1 LFTFDVDHLGTGGRG
16 ENEMEEFL
24 AMLAVQ
30 LLMLFA
36 ERVVSFLTQSARPVA
51 A

>member
-1 LFTFDVDHLGTGGRG
+1 
-16 ENEMEEFL
+16 MEEFL

-36 ERVVSFLTQSARPVA
+36 ERVVTFLTQTGRPA
-51 A
+51 AA

>member
-1 LFTFDVDHLGTGGRG
+1 
-16 ENEMEEFL
+16 MEEFL
-24 AMLAVQ
+24 ALLAVQ

-36 ERVVSFLTQSARPVA
+36 ERVVAFLSQSHIPSA

>member
-1 LFTFDVDHLGTGGRG
+1 
-16 ENEMEEFL
+16 MEEFL

-36 ERVVSFLTQSARPVA
+36 ERVVSFLSQPHNLQSHSPATA
-51 A
+51 

>member
-1 LFTFDVDHLGTGGRG
+1 
-16 ENEMEEFL
+16 MEEFL

-36 ERVVSFLTQSARPVA
+36 ERVVSFLTQPPQA
-51 A
+51 AAA

>member
-1 LFTFDVDHLGTGGRG
+1 
-16 ENEMEEFL
+16 MEEFL

-36 ERVVSFLTQSARPVA
+36 ERVMSFLSQSQHTA
-51 A
+51 AA